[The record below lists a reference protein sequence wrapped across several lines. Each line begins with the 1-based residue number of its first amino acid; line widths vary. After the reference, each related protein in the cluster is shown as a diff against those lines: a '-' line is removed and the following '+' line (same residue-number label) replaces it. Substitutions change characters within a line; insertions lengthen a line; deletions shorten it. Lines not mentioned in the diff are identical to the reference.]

1 MKNIIVTGGCGFI
14 GSNFIK
20 KIINKNYNII
30 NIDKLTYASNISYLD
45 DIKKKKNYFFF
56 KLDILKTSKITK
68 ILTKFKPL
76 YIFNFAA
83 ESHVDNSIKDSDNF
97 LRTNIN
103 GTHSLLKAILNI
115 KCNLDNKFK
124 FIQISTDEVFGDVIK
139 NKNKTLEN
147 DCYNPSSPYS
157 ASKAS
162 ADHLVTAWGR
172 TYQIPYNIVFSC
184 NNYGPNQ
191 NSEKF
196 IPVIIK
202 NILKNQMIPVY
213 GNGKQMREWIYVE
226 DNVEAILK
234 VAFCGSPNNKFN
246 IASNNLLTNSNL
258 VKLITNILIN
268 KFRLNKNIV
277 KLIHYV
283 EDRPGHDLKYF
294 QNTNKIKKLGWKK
307 RFSINKGLTRTIAW
321 YLDSLKKN

>member
-1 MKNIIVTGGCGFI
+1 M
-14 GSNFIK
+14 
-20 KIINKNYNII
+20 
-30 NIDKLTYASNISYLD
+30 
-45 DIKKKKNYFFF
+45 
-56 KLDILKTSKITK
+56 KTSKITK

-97 LRTNIN
+97 LRTNIK

-115 KCNLDNKFK
+115 KSNLDNKFK

-172 TYQIPYNIVFSC
+172 TYQIPYNIVYSC

-234 VAFCGSPNNKFN
+234 VAFCGIPNNKFN

-268 KFRLNKNIV
+268 KFHFNKNIV
-277 KLIHYV
+277 KLIHYA

-307 RFSINKGLTRTIAW
+307 KFSINNGLTRTIAW